1 MEIDIK
7 YVANLARIRLTDK
20 EIKRF
25 SKQLEDILKYIDK
38 LKELNITD
46 IQPTSHV
53 LGLKNIFRD
62 DVAKPSLNSEEVLKN
77 APERKENFFK
87 VPKVIE

>member
-7 YVANLARIRLTDK
+7 YVANLARIRLTN
-20 EIKRF
+20 EELERF
-25 SKQLEDILKYIDK
+25 SKQLKGVLKYIDK
-38 LKELNITD
+38 LKELDIAN

-53 LGLKNIFRD
+53 LPLKNIFRED
-62 DVAKPSLNSEEVLKN
+62 RTLPSLNPEEVLKN
-77 APERKENFFK
+77 TPGRQGNFFK

>member
-20 EIKRF
+20 EIERF
-25 SKQLEDILKYIDK
+25 SKQLKDVLKYIDK
-38 LKELNITD
+38 LKELDITN

-53 LGLKNIFRD
+53 LPLKNIFRE
-62 DVAKPSLNSEEVLKN
+62 DVVKSSLNSEEVLKN
-77 APERKENFFK
+77 APQRKGNFFK
-87 VPKVIE
+87 VPKVL

>member
-7 YVANLARIRLTDK
+7 YVANLARMRLTDK
-20 EIKRF
+20 EIERF
-25 SKQLEDILKYIDK
+25 SKQLKDVLKYIDK
-38 LKELNITD
+38 LKELDIAN

-53 LGLKNIFRD
+53 LGLKNIFRE
-62 DVAKPSLNSEEVLKN
+62 DVVKSSLNSEEVLKN
-77 APERKENFFK
+77 APERKGNFFK